1 MLYGTGKDINDH
13 DSGNDERKTYI
24 CRNIKVLL
32 EIKNSDQR
40 NKYNT
45 ERTPDSIGNS
55 DGHGFHDM

>member
-13 DSGNDERKTYI
+13 NSGNDERKTYI

-40 NKYNT
+40 NKHNT
-45 ERTPDSIGNS
+45 ERTPDSIS
-55 DGHGFHDM
+55 DAYGH